1 MPRFGKVAAGLMLLL
16 LAACASQIKSD
27 VARFHRMPA
36 PQGESFRVVAA
47 DPKKQDSLEFATY
60 AQYGASEMTKQGY
73 RQADGTAQPSL
84 EVRIDY
90 AVSPGRE
97 KIATR
102 PGTGSYAPYYYSWRH
117 RAFYPYGWGFYDPF
131 WGSPFSEPEVYSYT
145 VYTRQLTMDIVRP
158 GSAQA
163 SAGKDGEGAVPLFEG
178 RVESVGKDNR
188 LPEVMPYLV
197 QAMFTDFPGTSGMTK
212 RVTIDLPSK

>member
-1 MPRFGKVAAGLMLLL
+1 MPHLGKVAAGLMLLL

-27 VARFHRMPA
+27 VSRFHRMPA

-60 AQYGASEMTKQGY
+60 AQYVAAEMVKQGY
-73 RQADGTAQPSL
+73 RQADNGAAASL
-84 EVRIDY
+84 EVRVDY

-102 PGTGSYAPYYYSWRH
+102 PGMTYSPYYYSWRH
-117 RAFYPYGWGFYDPF
+117 RAFYPYAWGPYDPF
-131 WGSPFSEPEVYSYT
+131 WGPYNDNEVYSYT
-145 VYTRQLTMDIVRP
+145 VYTRQLSMDIVRP
-158 GSAQA
+158 GS
-163 SAGKDGEGAVPLFEG
+163 GENGAGAVPLFEG
-178 RVESVGKDNR
+178 RVESVGKGNN

-197 QAMFTDFPGTSGMTK
+197 QAMFTDFPGTSGVTK
-212 RVTIDLPSK
+212 QVRIDLPSK

>member
-1 MPRFGKVAAGLMLLL
+1 MRHFGKVAAGLMLLL

-36 PQGESFRVVAA
+36 PQGETFRVVAS

-60 AQYGASEMTKQGY
+60 AQYVASEMVKQGY
-73 RQADGTAQPSL
+73 RQAEPAASASM

-90 AVSPGRE
+90 GVSTGRE

-102 PGTGSYAPYYYSWRH
+102 PGVGRYAPYYYSWHH

-131 WGSPFSEPEVYSYT
+131 WGGPHSEPEVYSYT

-158 GSAQA
+158 G
-163 SAGKDGEGAVPLFEG
+163 AGEGQGAVPLFEG

-197 QAMFTDFPGTSGMTK
+197 QAMFTDFPGTSGVTK
-212 RVTIDLPSK
+212 QVVIELPSK

>member
-1 MPRFGKVAAGLMLLL
+1 MPHFGKVAAGLMLLL
-16 LAACASQIKSD
+16 LAACASQIKTD

-60 AQYGASEMTKQGY
+60 AQYVAGEMTKQGY
-73 RQADGTAQPSL
+73 RQADATAQPTL

-90 AVSPGRE
+90 SVSPGRE
-97 KIATR
+97 KIASR
-102 PGTGSYAPYYYSWRH
+102 PGTSFAPYYYSWRH
-117 RAFYPYGWGFYDPF
+117 RAFYPYAWGPYDPF

-145 VYTRQLTMDIVRP
+145 VYTRQLSMDIVRP
-158 GSAQA
+158 G
-163 SAGKDGEGAVPLFEG
+163 AGKNGEGAVPLFEG
-178 RVESVGKDNR
+178 RVESIGKDNR

-197 QAMFTDFPGTSGMTK
+197 QAMFTDFPGTSGVTK
-212 RVTIDLPSK
+212 RVNIDLPSK